1 MPESAPP
8 AGRRRRVTKRYYS
21 DGWIAAVAIG
31 VVMFA
36 SLFRATTLT
45 DAERDVFE
53 SLNHLSDVLS
63 TPVQAVM
70 LLGVFA
76 AVPAVAAVAML
87 FRRFRLATVLVSSG
101 CLAYAIAKVAKPI
114 VDAGRP
120 LAVLP
125 NADVIVRGS
134 VAQGL
139 GYPSGHAAV
148 SAALAVA
155 ALPYLRGRYRWLV
168 LLVPA
173 MVGFG
178 RIYVG
183 AHLPLD
189 VIGGWAIGVGS
200 AFAIHLIAGR
210 PPFTRDVDPERVE
223 AEPNPLPASAPAP
236 VTASEELG

>member
-1 MPESAPP
+1 MPESARP
-8 AGRRRRVTKRYYS
+8 AGRRPHVTKRYAS
-21 DGWIAAVAIG
+21 DGWIAAVALG
-31 VVMFA
+31 LVMVA

-45 DAERDVFE
+45 DAERDLFE
-53 SLNHLSDVLS
+53 SVNHLLNVLS

-70 LLGVFA
+70 LLGVFV
-76 AVPAVAAVAML
+76 AVPAVAGLAML
-87 FRRFRLATVLVSSG
+87 FRRFRLATVLVSAG
-101 CLAYAIAKVAKPI
+101 CVAYAVAKVAKPI

-125 NADVIVRGS
+125 NTDVIVRGA

-155 ALPYLRGRYRWLV
+155 ALPYLQGRYRWLV

-173 MVGFG
+173 AVGFG

-183 AHLPLD
+183 AHLPMD
-189 VIGGWAIGVGS
+189 VIGGWAIGTGA
-200 AFAIHLIAGR
+200 AFGIHLIAGR
-210 PPFTRDVDPERVE
+210 PPFTRDVDQELVE
-223 AEPNPLPASAPAP
+223 AEPDPLPVSASPAQI
-236 VTASEELG
+236 TAKRPG